1 MSSDQK
7 QENESADE
15 NQTEK
20 EGSGEGEPSPGDEG
34 AEDSGQEGDSSEAE
48 ENLSKGDSDDLSE
61 HSAEAEKK
69 PETSAVKDLQKLK
82 GAKWAE
88 PIAGFEQRWTW
99 LESRLLTFVLIWQ
112 LISLVLWVL
121 LSGLASPP
129 TEGDSAGAVF
139 RSTIFAII
147 LGIAAFFAFKKSS
160 EEKRQYAVIGGLVAG
175 ILIGLVLRPP
185 AEATGGIRLAVNKA
199 LALDRADAA
208 IVHFFGNMKSWLQ
221 DGSTLTLMGGL
232 RGLATRLTLWLALLG
247 GSLATAAGK
256 HIHIDLIFRFLPK
269 RFRVPAAIVNFSAA
283 ALVCFT
289 ATWGF
294 FDHIAI
300 ESFGSKAEDTAGSKI
315 SRSLHEIG
323 KHAFLTRK
331 QIGLDLR
338 TLPHVLKAERYD
350 HWMSPAIW
358 NEWVKDAGFEDHFNK
373 EEIQGI
379 LVPEVSDPHT
389 PLVISPDGEGTR
401 GMLTHDL
408 GLVFP
413 FGLLMIGIR
422 FLLRALLTISG
433 HIPADPDAA
442 HKLESQNEPEAAA
455 KESQAQEG
463 AKA

>member
-1 MSSDQK
+1 MSADQK
-7 QENESADE
+7 PNDTSAESEAAEQESPA
-15 NQTEK
+15 
-20 EGSGEGEPSPGDEG
+20 GEGETA
-34 AEDSGQEGDSSEAE
+34 AESEAGASESEGQAPDE
-48 ENLSKGDSDDLSE
+48 EPEDAARDSD
-61 HSAEAEKK
+61 EAQQEPK
-69 PETSAVKDLQKLK
+69 TSAAEELQKLK
-82 GAKWAE
+82 GAKWADG
-88 PIAGFEQRWTW
+88 IAGFEQRWTW
-99 LESRLLTFVLIWQ
+99 FEARLLTFVLIWQ
-112 LISLVLWVL
+112 LASLVLWVL

-129 TEGDSAGAVF
+129 SAGDSAGAVF
-139 RSTIFAII
+139 RCTLFAVVLGVAAHFALKRFSNAPDEKKQYAIIGSIFA
-147 LGIAAFFAFKKSS
+147 GIF
-160 EEKRQYAVIGGLVAG
+160 
-175 ILIGLVLRPP
+175 IGLVLRPP
-185 AEATGGIRLAVNKA
+185 ADATGGLRLAINKA

-208 IVHFFGNMKSWLQ
+208 IVQFFSNVKSWLQ

-247 GSLATAAGK
+247 ASLATAAGK
-256 HIHIDLIFRFLPK
+256 HIHIDVIFRFLPK

-283 ALVCFT
+283 AMVCFA

-300 ESFGSKAEDTAGSKI
+300 ESFGAKAEDTAGQKI

-338 TLPHVLKAERYD
+338 TLPHVLQGERYD
-350 HWMSPAIW
+350 RWMSPALW
-358 NEWVKDAGFEDHFNK
+358 NDWVSSAGFEEHFKK
-373 EEIQGI
+373 EEIQSVI
-379 LVPEVSDPHT
+379 VPADSDPHT
-389 PLVISPDGEGTR
+389 PLVISPDGEGSR

-422 FLLRALLTISG
+422 FLLRAILTLSG

-442 HKLESQNEPEAAA
+442 HKLEGQADSENETP
-455 KESQAQEG
+455 AQEG